1 MNRKLHFI
9 AAALAFTAL
18 GAQAQ
23 TAGSL
28 LGRVG
33 ITQINPDVRSGNL
46 TAPSLP
52 GSQADVGS
60 STRLGGGLTY
70 MVTDNVA
77 IDLPLALPFKHEITG
92 AGAIAGVGKIGEL
105 RALPV
110 TLIAEWRFFDAN
122 AKWRPS
128 LGGGVTYAKVYR
140 ERSTAALSALTGGSP
155 TTLTVESK
163 WALTGAAGITYNI
176 NDRMFVEGT
185 VHKTLLK
192 TTAHLSTGQTL
203 AMKLDPWSYSIGIG
217 MKLR

>member
-60 STRLGGGLTY
+60 STRLGGGLT
-70 MVTDNVA
+70 
-77 IDLPLALPFKHEITG
+77 
-92 AGAIAGVGKIGEL
+92 
-105 RALPV
+105 
-110 TLIAEWRFFDAN
+110 
-122 AKWRPS
+122 
-128 LGGGVTYAKVYR
+128 GGGLRCGVPGPPDLVLDGFGVR
-140 ERSTAALSALTGGSP
+140 LDQ
-155 TTLTVESK
+155 V
-163 WALTGAAGITYNI
+163 
-176 NDRMFVEGT
+176 
-185 VHKTLLK
+185 
-192 TTAHLSTGQTL
+192 GQTL
-203 AMKLDPWSYSIGIG
+203 
-217 MKLR
+217 